1 MTRIK
6 ATEYTNTYSRVAR
19 SASEAMDSNCCAP
32 VAVSIVADKPYEEI
46 QAMFE
51 EEGRKKG
58 KATYVEV
65 TKRVLARLGIEL
77 KMVNLESVIRGYP
90 KPHCDV
96 LKNVTTH
103 HGRRFPGTFDPSKR
117 YLAWTAGHVLAIVA
131 GEVHDWSINRSLRIH
146 KLDEVVIK

>member
-1 MTRIK
+1 MARIK
-6 ATEYTNTYSRVAR
+6 ATKYTNTYASVAR

-32 VAVSIVADKPYEEI
+32 VAISIVAGKAYEEV

-58 KATYVEV
+58 KSTSYDIS
-65 TKRVLARLGIEL
+65 KRVMARLGIEL
-77 KMVNLESVIRGYP
+77 KRVNLSDVIASYP
-90 KPHCDV
+90 NPHCDV

-131 GEVHDWSINRSLRIH
+131 GDVHGWSINRSLRIY

>member
-1 MTRIK
+1 MARIK
-6 ATEYTNTYSRVAR
+6 STNYTNTYASVAR

-32 VAVSIVADKPYEEI
+32 VAISIVADKPYEEI

-65 TKRVLARLGIEL
+65 TKRVLVRLSIEL
-77 KMVNLESVIRGYP
+77 KKVDLSDVIASYP

-131 GEVHDWSINRSLRIH
+131 GEVHDWSINRSLRIY